1 VKVLSGSWRDWEPLE
16 GSASLTIGVFDGV
29 HLGHRALISHL
40 DPDLIATVLTFDPHP
55 VEVLA
60 PGTPPRLLTTIDERV
75 ELLGRLGVAQI
86 GVLDLGEIKGLEPS
100 QFVEAILLE
109 KMSVAHLVTGHDFR
123 FGKDRTGAVDILGH
137 LAERHGFELEVIAP
151 IEDETGQI
159 SSTRIRALLEAGQ
172 PKAAA
177 QLLDS
182 WYQITNEVV
191 EGDRRGADLG
201 YPTLNLR
208 PPPRKLVPATG
219 VYACFAGIGKQV
231 HQAAVNVGVRPTFGG
246 GDLLI
251 EAHLLDFDKT
261 IYGEEVTIEFV
272 AYLRPEV
279 EFGEVGAL
287 VEQMGEDVL
296 ETRRVLG
303 VAAPNV
309 G

>member
-1 VKVLSGSWRDWEPLE
+1 MKVLSGPWRDWEPLE

-40 DPDLIATVLTFDPHP
+40 DPDLIPTVLTFDPHP

-75 ELLGRLGVAQI
+75 ELLGRLRVAQI

-109 KMSVAHLVTGHDFR
+109 KMGVAHLVTGHDFR
-123 FGKDRTGAVDILGH
+123 FGKDRSGAVDMLGQ
-137 LAERHGFELEVIAP
+137 LAERHGFELDVIAP
-151 IEDETGQI
+151 IEDEEGQV
-159 SSTRIRALLEAGQ
+159 SSSRIRALLEAGQ
-172 PKAAA
+172 PEAAA
-177 QLLDS
+177 RLLDS

-219 VYACFAGIGKQV
+219 VYACFARIAEQV
-231 HQAAVNVGVRPTFGG
+231 HQAAVNVGFRPTFGG
-246 GDLLI
+246 GELLI
-251 EAHLLDFDKT
+251 EAHLLDFDRT

-287 VEQMGEDVL
+287 VEQMGEDVR
-296 ETRRVLG
+296 ETRRALG